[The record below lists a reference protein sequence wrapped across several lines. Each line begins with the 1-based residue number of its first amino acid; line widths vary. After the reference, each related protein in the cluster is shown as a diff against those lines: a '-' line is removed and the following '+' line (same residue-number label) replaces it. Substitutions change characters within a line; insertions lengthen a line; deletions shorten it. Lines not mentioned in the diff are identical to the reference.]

1 MISRNIQSK
10 SLCAYKFDRIFSCH
24 QSKYVYFL
32 ITMHC
37 WAKVSGL
44 IWLYVLL
51 IHQCCIITS
60 RAFKLDRNSLYEY
73 IPDGDSHKDFDKW
86 SHQSR
91 EHLSGLQGDILRKG
105 YLNFIETCQMQFKR
119 RTYSKTGP
127 YI

>member
-1 MISRNIQSK
+1 MPSIKICIFLNNNALLSE
-10 SLCAYKFDRIFSCH
+10 SLGSYLTLRPINPS
-24 QSKYVYFL
+24 V
-32 ITMHC
+32 
-37 WAKVSGL
+37 
-44 IWLYVLL
+44 LYN
-51 IHQCCIITS
+51 ITS

-105 YLNFIETCQMQFKR
+105 YLNLIETCQMQFKR